1 MKRARQA
8 ADTADQNAQITISE
22 LKDIKDRLTKLEK
35 SSIKLGKSS
44 IKTNLDLHKTKTS
57 LRSDR
62 ILWVPDQL
70 SNLATDILL
79 FWSNEQPKEFAPGT
93 VPLNRFEDMAR
104 SKSEYFASLCDGL
117 KVSAEQQE
125 EVGLRFDEVVNR
137 RNVLIHFGTWSVL
150 TKRVA
155 AIQRILEEDPKLSEG
170 FDEEVKIIQAFGVF
184 GPST

>member
-8 ADTADQNAQITISE
+8 ADTGHQNAQITISD

-35 SSIKLGKSS
+35 SSIKTNQDLL
-44 IKTNLDLHKTKTS
+44 KTNQD

-62 ILWVPDQL
+62 ILWAPDQL
-70 SNLATDILL
+70 SNLATNILL

-125 EVGLRFDEVVNR
+125 EVGRRFDEVVNR
-137 RNVLIHFGTWSVL
+137 RNVLIHFGSWSVL

-155 AIQRILEEDPKLSEG
+155 AIQRILEEAPKLSEG

-184 GPST
+184 RSKHIKN